1 MMNKF
6 IVRKNEERQIVIDR
20 PGEYVVE
27 LAGEGARVEVLGA
40 LVAKGSE
47 RLVVD
52 ITALHRVPHTSCDIF
67 IRAVASDRSLVTLF
81 GMIKIGRGA
90 QQTNAFL
97 RENVLLVSPRAR
109 AEALPRLEIEAD
121 DVHASH
127 AATVGKIDEEQIFYL
142 RSRGFSR
149 TSASKMIVD
158 GFLNAVRERIKS
170 HG

>member
-1 MMNKF
+1 MTKYT
-6 IVRKNEERQIVIDR
+6 IRKDEERQIVINR
-20 PGEYVVE
+20 PGEYAIE
-27 LAGEGARVEVLGA
+27 LVGEGARVEILGA
-40 LVAKGSE
+40 LVATGSE

-52 ITALHRVPHTSCDIF
+52 ITAFHRVPHTSCDIF
-67 IRAVASDRSLVTLF
+67 IRAVANDRSQVFLS

-97 RENVLLVSPRAR
+97 RENVLLVSPWAR

-149 TSASKMIVD
+149 TVASKMIVD
-158 GFLNAVRERIKS
+158 GFLNAVRERIK
-170 HG
+170 H